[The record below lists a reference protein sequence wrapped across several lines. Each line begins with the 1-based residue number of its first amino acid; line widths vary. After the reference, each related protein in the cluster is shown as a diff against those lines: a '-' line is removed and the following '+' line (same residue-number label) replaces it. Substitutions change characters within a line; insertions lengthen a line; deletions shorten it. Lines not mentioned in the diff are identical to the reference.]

1 MKLVKITLAL
11 TAAALA
17 LPVQAADEIIQAPRV
32 SDGGGVDDSEDD
44 PPTWWR
50 LSIVSRVDRQEV
62 GSHDAPLRPATL
74 RIAPQNWF
82 TAESALIKAYLA
94 APEKPLR
101 AAIDVTIGADGR
113 ITRCEYGE
121 SSPGNVM
128 PLDLAAM
135 CNDLREKALYL
146 PALNQEG
153 ERTEGT
159 ATISLRSSRAP
170 ANPKAGVVPLIPSAS
185 LAEPPRPPRMIVASG
200 NLTEFPP
207 SFGWIRSKLPPTSYQ
222 QPVTWPAH
230 EANWDGAGRV
240 VGVLYSGEDIAEG
253 NHAAFP
259 RCSIIMSSHNAAADL
274 EACRFVSEDVRPEW
288 DDLAPTKPRMVA
300 FLVNVTIDKTRAVA
314 ASYQARQSA
323 DLIYEKSEE
332 FQQAIIT
339 ATGVA
344 PTGPTRHFTMKLR
357 LDQTGQATHCQ
368 ITTSSGSDA
377 GDIAACKI
385 AREGIWYTPDH
396 DVFGRPVAGAIVTWY
411 PY

>member
-1 MKLVKITLAL
+1 MKISTLAL
-11 TAAALA
+11 IAAAGIATPTLA
-17 LPVQAADEIIQAPRV
+17 AADDIPAPRIENG
-32 SDGGGVDDSEDD
+32 DEGK
-44 PPTWWR
+44 PAWAQ
-50 LSIVSRVDRQEV
+50 LRVMSSAKTLGPGDA
-62 GSHDAPLRPATL
+62 DAPLRPAAL
-74 RIAPQNWF
+74 KIAPHDWF
-82 TAESALIKAYLA
+82 TAQNPLVKAFLA
-94 APEKPLR
+94 APEQR
-101 AAIDVTIGADGR
+101 VDAAIAVRIGPDGR
-113 ITRCEYGE
+113 ITECAEDDPSLDGRDKA
-121 SSPGNVM
+121 M
-128 PLDLAAM
+128 PLDVAAI
-135 CNDLREKALYL
+135 CDALRPGALYT
-146 PALNQEG
+146 PALDLTGQ
-153 ERTEGT
+153 RTEG
-159 ATISLRSSRAP
+159 RAVITLQSTQRP
-170 ANPKAGVVPLIPSAS
+170 IDPEITRPVPLFERVS

-222 QPVTWPAH
+222 QPVTWPVH

-300 FLVNVTIDKTRAVA
+300 FLVNATVGKTRAVA
-314 ASYQARQSA
+314 ASYRARQSA

-332 FQQAIIT
+332 FQQAIVA